1 MTVTL
6 SKSLLKTHRAR
17 MWSKLGQRGTF
28 GTVMLD
34 IGDALEKVVVLTGD
48 LANTSGLDRFSV
60 KYPSRFY
67 NIGIAEQNM
76 VGVAAG
82 MASEGL
88 IPFASTFATFASM
101 RSLEQA
107 RVHMGYMKLNV
118 KLVGL
123 ASGFAMGQ
131 FGNTHYAIEDISIFR
146 AIPNITVLSPA
157 DTYEVAKCVEA
168 AALHEGPVYLRLT
181 GVMNNPIVYSEDYP
195 FEIGKAIELK
205 SGSDV
210 SIIATGSMVEP
221 SLRAAEM
228 LNEHSISAGVL
239 NIHTLKP
246 IDKNAVIQATKNALV
261 VTVEEHNIIGGLG
274 SAVSECLSEVG
285 SSSRQ
290 LFIGV
295 ADRFIAA
302 GNYPYLLQQNGLTA
316 TQIAGSI
323 LKAMEK

>member
-1 MTVTL
+1 MTAIIG
-6 SKSLLKTHRAR
+6 KSILKSHRTR

-28 GTVMLD
+28 GTVMMD
-34 IGDALEKVVVLTGD
+34 IGDALDNVVVLTGD

-60 KYPSRFY
+60 KYPTRFF

-82 MASEGL
+82 MASEGF

-146 AIPNITVLSPA
+146 TIPNLTVLSPA
-157 DTYEVAKCVEA
+157 DTFEVAKCVEA

-181 GVMNNPIVYSEDYP
+181 GGMNNPIVYSEDYP
-195 FEIGKAIELK
+195 FQIGKAIELR

-210 SIIATGSMVEP
+210 SIIATGSMVDA
-221 SLRAAEM
+221 SLQAAKT
-228 LNEHSISAGVL
+228 LNDLSISAGVL
-239 NIHTLKP
+239 NMHTIKP
-246 IDKNAVIQATKNALV
+246 LDKEAVIKASKNSLV

-274 SAVSECLSEVG
+274 SAVSECLSKIGG
-285 SSSRQ
+285 SSKQ

-295 ADRFIAA
+295 EDRYAAA
-302 GNYPYLLQQNGLTA
+302 GNYQYLLKQNGLTA
-316 TQIAGSI
+316 SQITESI
-323 LKAMEK
+323 LKALEK

>member
-1 MTVTL
+1 
-6 SKSLLKTHRAR
+6 

-221 SLRAAEM
+221 SLRAAEI

-246 IDKNAVIQATKNALV
+246 IDKNAVIQASKNALV
-261 VTVEEHNIIGGLG
+261 VSVEEHNIIGGLG
-274 SAVSECLSEVG
+274 SAVSECLSVIG
-285 SSSRQ
+285 SSARQ

-295 ADRFIAA
+295 EDKYMAA
-302 GNYPYLLQQNGLTA
+302 GNYNYLLKQNGLTA
-316 TQIAGSI
+316 AQIAETI
-323 LKAMEK
+323 LKAIEK